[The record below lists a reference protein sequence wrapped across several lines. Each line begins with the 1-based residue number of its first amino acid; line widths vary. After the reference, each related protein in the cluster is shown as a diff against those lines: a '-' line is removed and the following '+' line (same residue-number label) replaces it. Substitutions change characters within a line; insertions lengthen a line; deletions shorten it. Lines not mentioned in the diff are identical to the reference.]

1 MQNDGKGVTEKNTM
15 EFVNVGRDM
24 QVGHDTF
31 HDYFFID
38 LMYDGMLFK
47 QRYKWE
53 DTYFLQSWIWLSIM
67 MHILFRRKILPK
79 S

>member
-1 MQNDGKGVTEKNTM
+1 LLATSRNDQNEEFFYNLLKVQMQNDGKGVTEKNTM

-47 QRYKWE
+47 QRYK
-53 DTYFLQSWIWLSIM
+53 
-67 MHILFRRKILPK
+67 
-79 S
+79 